1 MKHFLFIF
9 IALSFSLFGNAELA
23 SVSVDSLRSADLLFV
38 VNNKGNAITAV
49 TEGLGQLPID
59 HVAIFYTDSNT
70 HTPSVVQADYEGVRC
85 GTLQSFCYH
94 DIDTAA
100 CFVVVGRIDVPFDS
114 IQSLKNAL
122 SHLGKPYDYY
132 YLPDDK
138 EIYCSELVQI
148 SYVTDEGK
156 LIFSTIPMTFR
167 NREGEIPEF
176 WVKHY
181 AKKGIAIPEGEPG
194 TNPGELSR
202 RKEIKIIGRLVVPKQ
217 R

>member
-23 SVSVDSLRSADLLFV
+23 SVSVDSLRCADLLFL

-49 TEGLGQLPID
+49 TEGLDQLPID

-85 GTLQSFCYH
+85 GTLQSFCCH

-122 SHLGKPYDYY
+122 APGQALRLL
-132 YLPDDK
+132 LPA
-138 EIYCSELVQI
+138 
-148 SYVTDEGK
+148 
-156 LIFSTIPMTFR
+156 R
-167 NREGEIPEF
+167 
-176 WVKHY
+176 
-181 AKKGIAIPEGEPG
+181 
-194 TNPGELSR
+194 
-202 RKEIKIIGRLVVPKQ
+202 
-217 R
+217 